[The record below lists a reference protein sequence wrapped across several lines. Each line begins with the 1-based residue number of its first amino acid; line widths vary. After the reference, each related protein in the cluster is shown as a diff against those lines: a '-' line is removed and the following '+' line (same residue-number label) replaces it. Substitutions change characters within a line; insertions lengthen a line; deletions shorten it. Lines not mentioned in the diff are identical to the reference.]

1 MNRLTILAR
10 WALLKVVGNFSIE
23 ISRTT
28 IVLCLVLATLLFAFS
43 FAAEAQQT
51 KKVARIGFLGGTGRG
66 TANYPRSNF
75 TVMRQALR
83 DLGYIE
89 GQNVLFEYRN
99 AEGKLDLI
107 PKLVDEL
114 VQLTVDVL
122 VTTNPTAIRAA
133 KQATKTIPIVMVIT
147 QDPVA
152 AGIIDS
158 LAQPGTNV
166 TGLSLLSRDLSG
178 KRLELLQE
186 IVPKISRV
194 GILLAADAPSANSD
208 WKGYEAAARALKV
221 EVQPLEMRGPT
232 PDLPGAF
239 NAVAKRRLS
248 ALISV
253 RTSLL
258 NTHAKPI
265 AGLAIKNQLPLMFE
279 ASEHVDEGGLV
290 SYANSDAESF
300 RRAAWYLDKILKG
313 AKPADLPVEQPTK
326 FELVINLK
334 TAKQIGLRIPP
345 NVLARADKVI
355 K

>member
-1 MNRLTILAR
+1 MSRLTILAR
-10 WALLKVVGNFSIE
+10 SAPFKTFGNFLIE
-23 ISRTT
+23 LSRTN
-28 IVLCLVLATLLFAFS
+28 IVICLVLGALLFAFN

-66 TANYPRSNF
+66 SANNSRSNF

-89 GQNVLFEYRN
+89 GQNVLFESRN

-114 VQLTVDVL
+114 VQLKVDVL

-133 KQATKTIPIVMVIT
+133 KQATKTIPVVMVIT

-152 AGIIDS
+152 TGIIDS
-158 LAQPGTNV
+158 LAHPGANI
-166 TGLSLLSRDLSG
+166 TGLSLLIRDLSG
-178 KRLELLQE
+178 KRLELLQD
-186 IVPKISRV
+186 ILPKISRI
-194 GILLAADAPSANSD
+194 GILLAADAPNANSD

-239 NAVAKRRLS
+239 NAFAKRRLS

-265 AGLAIKNQLPLMFE
+265 ADLAIKNHLPLMFE

-300 RRAAWYLDKILKG
+300 RRAAVYLDRILKG

-334 TAKQIGLRIPP
+334 TAKQIDLRIPP
-345 NVLARADKVI
+345 NVLARADRVI
-355 K
+355 R